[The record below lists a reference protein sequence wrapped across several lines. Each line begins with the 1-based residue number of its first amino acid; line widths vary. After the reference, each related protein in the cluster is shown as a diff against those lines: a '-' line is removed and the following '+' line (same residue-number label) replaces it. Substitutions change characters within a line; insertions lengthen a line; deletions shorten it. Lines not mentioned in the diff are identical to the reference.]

1 MSRIGRKPVTV
12 PAGVKVQV
20 NAGTRVI
27 DVQGPKGKL
36 SFTHRPEVKVAYSDA
51 DKAIT
56 CDMDPAIVELGS
68 NKAFWGTTR
77 SVLNGMI
84 EGVTKGYQKELEVV
98 GVGWNAAVQG
108 RKVVLSVGFCKP
120 VEIML
125 PEGVNAA
132 CPTNTLIVLTG
143 YDKQKVGMTASRI
156 RASRKPEPYKGK
168 GVRYKGEY
176 VRLKA
181 GKSFGS

>member
-1 MSRIGRKPVTV
+1 VVI
-12 PAGVKVQV
+12 PAGVEVKVEGGKV
-20 NAGTRVI
+20 RVK
-27 DVQGPKGKL
+27 GPKGSNEL
-36 SFTHRPEVKVAYSDA
+36 PVRSDVKVSTDGKLVTVERASDA
-51 DKAIT
+51 RETRA
-56 CDMDPAIVELGS
+56 MH
-68 NKAFWGTTR
+68 GTMR
-77 SVLNGMI
+77 ALIASMI
-84 EGVTKGYQKELEVV
+84 EGVTKGFQKELEVV
-98 GVGWNAAVQG
+98 GVGWNAAVAG
-108 RKVVLSVGFCKP
+108 RKVVLSVGFCQP
-120 VEIML
+120 VEIVL

-156 RASRKPEPYKGK
+156 RSSRKPEPYKGK

>member
-1 MSRIGRKPVTV
+1 MAPRLIVLVNLLERPKGSNEFPVRSDIKVSTDGKLVTV
-12 PAGVKVQV
+12 ERAGETRETR
-20 NAGTRVI
+20 AMHGTMRALI
-27 DVQGPKGKL
+27 A
-36 SFTHRPEVKVAYSDA
+36 S
-51 DKAIT
+51 
-56 CDMDPAIVELGS
+56 
-68 NKAFWGTTR
+68 
-77 SVLNGMI
+77 MI

-108 RKVVLSVGFCKP
+108 RKVVLSVGFCQP
-120 VEIML
+120 VEIAL

>member
-1 MSRIGRKPVTV
+1 MSRVGKQPVV
-12 PAGVKVQV
+12 IPAGVEVKVE
-20 NAGTRVI
+20 AGKVRVK
-27 DVQGPKGKL
+27 GPKG
-36 SFTHRPEVKVAYSDA
+36 SNEFPVRSDIKVSTDG
-51 DKAIT
+51 KQVT
-56 CDMDPAIVELGS
+56 VERAGE
-68 NKAFWGTTR
+68 ARETRAMHGTMR
-77 SVLNGMI
+77 ALIASMV

-108 RKVVLSVGFCKP
+108 RKVVLSVGFCQP